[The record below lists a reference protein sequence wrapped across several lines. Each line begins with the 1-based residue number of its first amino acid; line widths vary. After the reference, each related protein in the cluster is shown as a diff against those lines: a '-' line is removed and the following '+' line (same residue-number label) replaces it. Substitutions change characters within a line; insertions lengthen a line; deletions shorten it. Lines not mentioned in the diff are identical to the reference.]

1 MTGGTDSAAGRPGSV
16 QPGSVE
22 AGAAHAAPAVR
33 VWDIVVRVFHW
44 SLVAGIAI
52 AWISA
57 DEWDGLHEWTGYVIA
72 GLVGLRLLWGLVGSR
87 HARFASFIR
96 GPAAVRRYLGDMLRG
111 RERRHLGHNPAGA
124 AMIVALLGTIAGI
137 CLTGWMQTTDAFW
150 GVGWVE
156 GLHETLANLLL
167 VLVGLHVL
175 GVLYASLRHG
185 ENLARAM
192 LTGRKRPPAAGDL
205 A

>member
-1 MTGGTDSAAGRPGSV
+1 MN
-16 QPGSVE
+16 
-22 AGAAHAAPAVR
+22 GAAEPLSHRTGTVDATVP
-33 VWDIVVRVFHW
+33 VWDLAVRVFHW

-57 DEWDGLHEWTGYVIA
+57 EEWDALHEWTGYAIA
-72 GLVGLRLLWGLVGSR
+72 GLVALRLLWGLVGSR
-87 HARFASFIR
+87 HARLASFIHSPR
-96 GPAAVRRYLGDMLRG
+96 TVRRYLGDMLRG
-111 RERRHLGHNPAGA
+111 RERRHLGHNPAGG
-124 AMIVALLGTIAGI
+124 AMILALVAVIAGI
-137 CLTGWMQTTDAFW
+137 CATGWLQTTDAFW

-175 GVLYASLRHG
+175 GVLFASLRHG
-185 ENLARAM
+185 ENLVRAM
-192 LTGRKRPPAAGDL
+192 VTGRKRAPSVGDE